1 MQRKKQLNTR
11 KTARFTNAGI
21 NVTHVKYITRTIM
34 WCVTFVAPSIS
45 VCQSSIH
52 DITSLKL

>member
-21 NVTHVKYITRTIM
+21 NAMHVKYNQDDNVVGYICSTKYICLPEFNT
-34 WCVTFVAPSIS
+34 
-45 VCQSSIH
+45 
-52 DITSLKL
+52 